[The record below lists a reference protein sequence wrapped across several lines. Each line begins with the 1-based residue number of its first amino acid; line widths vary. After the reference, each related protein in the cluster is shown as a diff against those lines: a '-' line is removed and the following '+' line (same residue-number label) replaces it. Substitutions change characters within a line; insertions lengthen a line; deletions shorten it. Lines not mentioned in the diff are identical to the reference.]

1 MSIDGKIAERQKT
14 TPLELLK
21 TQRSHN
27 LFVLSNAYS
36 GQENAFCSW
45 YQGDYLKEV
54 LETERVL
61 HVQHYEQHEVDI
73 TRGRHK
79 PIPYHYLSIVEL
91 SLDGAEEA
99 EELIKKIRGMHQEQ
113 GSAQEPTT
121 WLYYPVSEQ
130 VGRPVKNKPSMLTL
144 AFANAISGTE
154 LEFREWYA
162 TRHIRHALNVT
173 PLVAGQCFE
182 LTQYQSTGPMGAIY
196 NTIAVYEQD
205 GTPEDIIESFATI
218 KKGTLAFPSLD
229 VSRFAEW
236 VYRPI

>member
-1 MSIDGKIAERQKT
+1 MSINEQAAATNTE

-27 LFVLSNAYS
+27 LFVLSNANS
-36 GQENAFCSW
+36 GQEKTFLSW
-45 YQGDYLKEV
+45 YRGDCLNAI
-54 LETERVL
+54 LGDERVL
-61 HVQHYEQHEVDI
+61 GVQHYEQHEVDI
-73 TRGRHK
+73 TRGAYK
-79 PIPYHYLSIVEL
+79 PIPYHYFSIIEL

-99 EELIKKIRGMHQEQ
+99 EELINTIRALHQDERSTQ
-113 GSAQEPTT
+113 DPVT

-144 AFANAISGTE
+144 AFANAVPGTE
-154 LEFREWYA
+154 LEFRAWYA